1 MTLEGAWPRAG
12 EQTSPAHSQGGRG
25 GRTNRSQPRAWSW
38 NQPAP
43 DDETQEGEGK
53 RQDQRIL
60 LENRARESQ
69 RPPAVGTAKRA
80 PGRGQTRDVIP
91 RRKKTTTGLWG
102 APRLRMARK
111 KNVNLKKKSVFTE
124 THGRRHGACISGER
138 VSASVKHLQEK
149 PDGVSTRTW
158 TWTWTREMAYLTVGT
173 GLPCTH
179 VCRHSPGCT

>member
-1 MTLEGAWPRAG
+1 MPLEGAWPRAG

-111 KNVNLKKKSVFTE
+111 KNVNLKKKNQCSQRPTADVTE
-124 THGRRHGACISGER
+124 RASQGRER
-138 VSASVKHLQEK
+138 ARVLSASKRN
-149 PDGVSTRTW
+149 RTGSARARGRGRGRGRW
-158 TWTWTREMAYLTVGT
+158 RI
-173 GLPCTH
+173 
-179 VCRHSPGCT
+179 

>member
-1 MTLEGAWPRAG
+1 MTKDEQAGEVLAQIPEVRAG
-12 EQTSPAHSQGGRG
+12 WVQEAALRRGGATGGGLAESRRADKPRTLARWPRG

-111 KNVNLKKKSVFTE
+111 KNVNLKKKNQCSQRPTADVTE
-124 THGRRHGACISGER
+124 RASQGRER
-138 VSASVKHLQEK
+138 A
-149 PDGVSTRTW
+149 
-158 TWTWTREMAYLTVGT
+158 
-173 GLPCTH
+173 
-179 VCRHSPGCT
+179 